1 MDHEEKKLI
10 EKLFNRIE
18 KLSDDMH
25 KMNLAEYTEIVRSP
39 KRIIILN
46 LIAGIARG
54 LGFAVGATILGAV
67 VLAILFKLADLN
79 IPGIGFFIAKIVK
92 IVQTYL

>member
-1 MDHEEKKLI
+1 METEEKKLV
-10 EKLFNRIE
+10 EKLFNRVE
-18 KLSDDMH
+18 RLSDDLH

-39 KRIIILN
+39 RRMIFLN
-46 LIAGIARG
+46 FIAGVARG
-54 LGFAVGATILGAV
+54 LGFAVGATILGAM